1 METKQLKDKW
11 PELRD
16 KLLETYPQLSANDL
30 VYEIGQE
37 AELLK
42 RLQEKL
48 GKNRK
53 EIDYVLSLMG

>member
-1 METKQLKDKW
+1 MEAKQLKDKW
-11 PELRD
+11 PELRE
-16 KLLETYPQLSANDL
+16 KLLEKYPQLTAKDL

-42 RLQEKL
+42 RLQERL